1 MSFQEAVQAKKGLG
15 EEKREA
21 EEESRER
28 IELHKNIEA

>member
-21 EEESRER
+21 EEGLRER
-28 IELHKNIEA
+28 TELHKDIGG